1 MQTIVLYLCYI
12 VLILLFSTAY
22 NTSLIYC
29 FVIWCLHTNKRR
41 PCSSTLSGHPSS
53 SLIILQRAAT
63 HKYLGRLIVGNLK
76 KRSKIEPAHR
86 LQIAWAKF
94 RTNKHV
100 RCLDQPSC
108 FLKVAT
114 EILYFDT
121 MISPVVLF
129 GLASLPFCATPDAS
143 CNCWL
148 GSCGW
153 QRLEGQRLEGHHAQS
168 ER

>member
-1 MQTIVLYLCYI
+1 MQTIVLCLCYI

-22 NTSLIYC
+22 NTSLMYC
-29 FVIWCLHTNKRR
+29 FVIWRLHTNKRR

-53 SLIILQRAAT
+53 IWYAAT

-76 KRSKIEPAHR
+76 KRSKIELAHR

-114 EILYFDT
+114 EIFRYYDF
-121 MISPVVLF
+121 SSCVV
-129 GLASLPFCATPDAS
+129 
-143 CNCWL
+143 WL
-148 GSCGW
+148 GLLTFLCNAGCFV
-153 QRLEGQRLEGHHAQS
+153 QLLVG
-168 ER
+168 